1 MEMLYKEL
9 EIMHRRIGNGV
20 WESRMVYA
28 ELGMVCG
35 KSGIVYG
42 NRDAWELEW
51 CEWNWEWC
59 IWQIGNHF
67 WYRDE

>member
-1 MEMLYKEL
+1 MEMLYNEL

-42 NRDAWELEW
+42 NRDAWELGMVYMA
-51 CEWNWEWC
+51 N
-59 IWQIGNHF
+59 
-67 WYRDE
+67 RDILGG

>member
-1 MEMLYKEL
+1 M
-9 EIMHRRIGNGV
+9 
-20 WESRMVYA
+20 A
-28 ELGMVCG
+28 
-35 KSGIVYG
+35 YG
-42 NRDAWELEW
+42 NREWYMRNWEWCVENQESFMGIGMHGNWEW